1 MLNRNGLIIGIK
13 KEMNIKT
20 EIMKN
25 LFYPICAI
33 VILLTS
39 AKMALPVQD
48 YKVSNGYSVK
58 FESKDPSGIFEE
70 LKGDVSFDKD
80 NLSDSRMDFEIDV
93 ASISMGN
100 GMKNKKSMTA
110 EWFDQA
116 KYPKITF
123 VSSKL
128 EKGDNG
134 YYVHGNLTMKG
145 TKRYRKIPIDISNT
159 SNGIKITSTFWV
171 ERSYY
176 KIGKSGGGV
185 PDKMKLTVSIPLSKK

>member
-1 MLNRNGLIIGIK
+1 
-13 KEMNIKT
+13 
-20 EIMKN
+20 MKN
-25 LFYPICAI
+25 LFYPLLAI
-33 VILLTS
+33 LILLTS
-39 AKMALPVQD
+39 ARMAISVQS
-48 YKVSNGYSVK
+48 YKVTDGFSVE
-58 FESKDPSGIFEE
+58 FESKDPSGIFKE
-70 LKGDVSFDKD
+70 LKGDVKFDKD
-80 NLSDSRMDFEIDV
+80 DLAASKMNFEIDV

-116 KYPKITF
+116 NHPKITF

-128 EKGDNG
+128 EKADKG

-145 TKRYRKIPIDISNT
+145 VKRYRKIPVDIVS
-159 SNGIKITSTFWV
+159 SGNGLKLKGTFWV

-185 PDKMKLTVSIPLSKK
+185 PNKLKITYSIPLVKK

>member
-1 MLNRNGLIIGIK
+1 
-13 KEMNIKT
+13 
-20 EIMKN
+20 MKN
-25 LFYPICAI
+25 LFYPLCAL

-39 AKMALPVQD
+39 AKMAMPVQS

-80 NLSDSRMDFEIDV
+80 NLSDSHMNFEINV
-93 ASISMGN
+93 SSISMGN

-116 KYPKITF
+116 NHPKITF

-128 EKGDNG
+128 EKSSDG

-145 TKRYRKIPIDISNT
+145 KKRYRKIPVEISNS
-159 SNGIKITSTFWV
+159 SNGLKLTGTFWV

-176 KIGKSGGGV
+176 NIGKSGGSV
-185 PDKMKLTVSIPLSKK
+185 PDKLKITYSIPLSKN